1 MVFFLD
7 SSHALSL
14 SFVVVELIV
23 EVESG
28 QKNIYVLSILLFA
41 PANYNHIYK
50 ILSEITWVIV
60 CIPKYG
66 KLWVPI
72 S

>member
-23 EVESG
+23 EVESA

-50 ILSEITWVIV
+50 ILSEITW
-60 CIPKYG
+60 
-66 KLWVPI
+66 
-72 S
+72 